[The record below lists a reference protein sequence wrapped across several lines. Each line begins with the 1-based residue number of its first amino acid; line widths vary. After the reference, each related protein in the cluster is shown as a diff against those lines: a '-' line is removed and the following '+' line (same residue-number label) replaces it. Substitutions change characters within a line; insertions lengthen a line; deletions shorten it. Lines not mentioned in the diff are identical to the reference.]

1 MCSKARRRQ
10 LCMQY
15 DYLQYQQS
23 GRLLG
28 RQSGNLYS
36 ALGSTTSNDLEQ
48 IIDSLTV
55 LVFPPENEVYRRC
68 FKIPSPLS
76 MNILLSQIFFKVL
89 IKIKHC
95 ISTPSLESKYLLSKI
110 QPIISSVEILH
121 YKVIFIF
128 KIEYYSTGLESR
140 LGTSN
145 TSFQMVISQGGT

>member
-1 MCSKARRRQ
+1 MKFTEGVSR
-10 LCMQY
+10 Y
-15 DYLQYQQS
+15 FS
-23 GRLLG
+23 
-28 RQSGNLYS
+28 
-36 ALGSTTSNDLEQ
+36 
-48 IIDSLTV
+48 
-55 LVFPPENEVYRRC
+55 
-68 FKIPSPLS
+68 FKHEHFIKSD
-76 MNILLSQIFFKVL
+76 FFKVL

-145 TSFQMVISQGGT
+145 TSF